1 MQQKVFD
8 ALKITPEEAQIKFG
22 FLLDALQ
29 YGAPPHGGLA
39 FGLNAERR
47 PFGDDVLAHPL
58 IIFVVLVAAGLLLV
72 RVVMQRMIQ
81 QILPD
86 RILLFG
92 CAVGIAAFLAG
103 NWLGARG
110 FSPL

>member
-1 MQQKVFD
+1 MRRRVEK
-8 ALKITPEEAQIKFG
+8 TPEAIEVSRRALTWWFG
-22 FLLDALQ
+22 LMAL
-29 YGAPPHGGLA
+29 GGLA

-58 IIFVVLVAAGLLLV
+58 IIFFVLVAAGLLLV